1 MDRRKLL
8 LVVAVI
14 IAALGTGLVYLY
26 VQGAEDRAT
35 EQFDGVT
42 VLTASAVIPAG
53 ESIEQAMKSG
63 KVVAAKISANQKLEG
78 AMTEIGAIAGQSAN
92 TAIYPGEQI
101 IPAKFSEGVVAA
113 ASVLPIPEGMVASS
127 VQLSDPA
134 RVAGFVNPGSRI
146 SVFMNGNGE
155 GGQAF
160 TRLLL
165 DDVTV
170 LGVGSTTPVAASTTD
185 ATGATTTE
193 QLPRTLVTLALA
205 QKQAER
211 VSFAAAN
218 GELWVALR
226 NDKSAIGNDEPVT
239 SANLWKK

>member
-35 EQFDGVT
+35 EQFDGVS
-42 VLTASAVIPAG
+42 VLTANAVIPAG
-53 ESIEQAMKSG
+53 ESIEQAMKSA
-63 KVVAAKISANQKLEG
+63 KLVETKISRNQMLTG
-78 AMTEIGAIAGQSAN
+78 AMSDTTAIAGQSAN

-134 RVAGFVNPGSRI
+134 RVAGFVNPGSKI
-146 SVFMNGNGE
+146 SIFMNGTGQGGE
-155 GGQAF
+155 PF

-165 DDVTV
+165 EDVTV

-193 QLPRTLVTLALA
+193 QLPRTLVTLALG
-205 QKQAER
+205 QRDAER
-211 VSFAAAN
+211 ASFAAAN

-226 NDKSAIGNDEPVT
+226 TDKSKISGNEPVNL
-239 SANLWKK
+239 ANLWKK